1 MRSSMSIY
9 GDPHSMNQTIE
20 DMKQNR
26 SAIMPEW
33 KQELPPIVRER
44 LAKIGEVTPEEKD
57 RMKDQE
63 RLGSLLAQFYK
74 GFLDAGDLYQRLK
87 EYQEQGKQFL
97 LKEAQ
102 VKLESSFKNKKLP
115 IRFEQGSDGALSVE
129 LLEEGKVEEK
139 DPVLELTSDN
149 FDEAVNNHSLLV
161 IDCWAP
167 WCAPCRM
174 VAPVIE
180 ELARDYQGKIAFGK
194 LNIDENPSLAMRYQI
209 MSIPTLLIFEN
220 GQLVDQKI
228 GAMPRAT
235 LEPELAKYVE
245 SEDEKGMS

>member
-1 MRSSMSIY
+1 M
-9 GDPHSMNQTIE
+9 
-20 DMKQNR
+20 
-26 SAIMPEW
+26 
-33 KQELPPIVRER
+33 
-44 LAKIGEVTPEEKD
+44 
-57 RMKDQE
+57 
-63 RLGSLLAQFYK
+63 
-74 GFLDAGDLYQRLK
+74 
-87 EYQEQGKQFL
+87 

-102 VKLESSFKNKKLP
+102 VKLESSFKNRKP
-115 IRFEQGSDGALSVE
+115 PMRFEQGSDGTLDVE
-129 LLEEGKVEEK
+129 LLAEEEGEEK
-139 DPVLELTSDN
+139 DLVLELTSDN
-149 FDEAVNNHSLLV
+149 FEEAVNKHPLLV

-194 LNIDENPSLAMRYQI
+194 LNIDENPSLVMRYQI

-245 SEDEKGMS
+245 SEDEKEMS